1 MIVFCLCVF
10 FFVLL
15 FFFFMR
21 GDIVL
26 DWPFLS
32 QTKGKTKIKT
42 GWKNDHIFFYFRGVN
57 GFLVS
62 KETVVLCRWE
72 R

>member
-1 MIVFCLCVF
+1 M
-10 FFVLL
+10 
-15 FFFFMR
+15 
-21 GDIVL
+21 L
-26 DWPFLS
+26 DWPFRS